1 MIEYSFIV
9 PVYNDGYLVE
19 PFCVEFEKVFKD
31 YLDLEDIREQ
41 LQSVVDVRDVRVMTS
56 PLVRS
61 MNDLKMVMQLLN
73 LKRTMKM

>member
-31 YLDLEDIREQ
+31 YLDLEDIREKVE
-41 LQSVVDVRDVRVMTS
+41 LIFIFVR
-56 PLVRS
+56 L
-61 MNDLKMVMQLLN
+61 LLN
-73 LKRTMKM
+73 CMKVF